1 MKKTNGLSALIK
13 LTIAVVAL
21 SGLISAFLLRRSP
34 DYSGS
39 GKVLMTICI
48 ISVLV
53 LLFEAIVFKNLTK
66 KNITR
71 LAAAIS
77 LSTQRLRY
85 CGITSALL
93 WIYSQQR
100 RLTAGG

>member
-39 GKVLMTICI
+39 GKVLMRHG
-48 ISVLV
+48 
-53 LLFEAIVFKNLTK
+53 KLT
-66 KNITR
+66 T
-71 LAAAIS
+71 LDAAEIAAKARECARATWSRIH
-77 LSTQRLRY
+77 
-85 CGITSALL
+85 
-93 WIYSQQR
+93 
-100 RLTAGG
+100 